1 MDSNDLFQ
9 EEVISI
15 RRVTKV
21 VKGGKNMRFSAAV
34 VVGDKNGQVGLGKG
48 KAREVPLAIKKA
60 VADAKKNLFNVP
72 IINETIP
79 YYKVGSYGGSKVVM
93 RPASPGTGVIAGGS
107 VRIIMELAGVKNI
120 LTKILKSKNSIT
132 VAGPPCRV
140 CRSSCIP
147 TRSPAS
153 AARPRRSRG
162 SKKEDRISQDQDNVD
177 QERHRPLGPPAGH
190 GQGAGL
196 AQDQFAGRPRKKAG
210 NTRHDQKDRIHAAGR
225 GGRQ

>member
-1 MDSNDLFQ
+1 MQRNYMDSNDPFQ

-34 VVGDKNGQVGLGKG
+34 VMSGKNGQVGMGKG

-60 VADAKKNLFNVP
+60 VADAKKNLFKVP

-107 VRIIMELAGVKNI
+107 VRVIMELAGVKNI
-120 LTKILKSKNSIT
+120 LTKILNSKNSIT
-132 VAGPPCRV
+132 VARATMQGLQKFLHPD
-140 CRSSCIP
+140 
-147 TRSPAS
+147 TFAS
-153 AARPRRSRG
+153 KRG
-162 SKKEDRISQDQDNVD
+162 KSKEESWQ
-177 QERHRPLGPPAGH
+177 
-190 GQGAGL
+190 
-196 AQDQFAGRPRKKAG
+196 
-210 NTRHDQKDRIHAAGR
+210 
-225 GGRQ
+225 